1 METNKEKSINYLVVC
16 LLNKIILGMSLY
28 LCIGELNGA
37 GWRTRLALM
46 LVLLIVLYLI
56 DIFRFK
62 YTEDN
67 K

>member
-1 METNKEKSINYLVVC
+1 METNKENLITYLDVC

-37 GWRTRLALM
+37 GWGTRLALM
-46 LVLLIVLYLI
+46 IVLLIVLYLI

-62 YTEDN
+62 YEEN

>member
-28 LCIGELNGA
+28 LCIGEFNGA
-37 GWRTRLALM
+37 GWSTRLALM
-46 LVLLIVLYLI
+46 IVLLIVLYLI

-62 YTEDN
+62 YEEN

>member
-1 METNKEKSINYLVVC
+1 METNKENLITYLVVC

-37 GWRTRLALM
+37 GWSTRLALM
-46 LVLLIVLYLI
+46 IVLLIVLYLI

-62 YTEDN
+62 YEEN